1 MTATPGEL
9 HKRGTEQSAPSS
21 PGVSAGKEVREGFGK
36 GRGQTLLTDNVGNHN
51 PWNIVSQHSQHSTA
65 RADAST
71 ELQRRVKGLRR
82 TVG

>member
-1 MTATPGEL
+1 MGNWADSVPSTPGSV
-9 HKRGTEQSAPSS
+9 H
-21 PGVSAGKEVREGFGK
+21 GKKQRQGFGK

-51 PWNIVSQHSQHSTA
+51 PRNIVSQHSQHSTA

-71 ELQRRVKGLRR
+71 ELQRRAQDLR